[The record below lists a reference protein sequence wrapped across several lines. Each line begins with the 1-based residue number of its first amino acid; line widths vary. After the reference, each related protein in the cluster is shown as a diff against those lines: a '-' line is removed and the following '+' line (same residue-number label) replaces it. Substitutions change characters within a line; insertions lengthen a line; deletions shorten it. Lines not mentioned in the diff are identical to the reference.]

1 MMTTE
6 LLTHNEQEVR
16 VLGKWDSLLNW
27 LIHLDSS
34 DLVHQLVISVIISII
49 AVIEEKFLST
59 PEDVDILKNTA
70 WSKHSRDFL
79 SSRKPLTDNLEAA
92 LYKRSFFLVHRWVGV
107 LYSEMWRPLIPS
119 HYQYKCLILLK
130 ALLNPWL

>member
-6 LLTHNEQEVR
+6 QITHNEQKVR
-16 VLGKWDSLLNW
+16 VLGKWDSLLIC

-34 DLVHQLVISVIISII
+34 DLVHQLVISVSII
-49 AVIEEKFLST
+49 IIAAIEWKFLST
-59 PEDVDILKNTA
+59 PEDIDSIKNIA

-79 SSRKPLTDNLEAA
+79 SSRKPLIDNQKSTFF
-92 LYKRSFFLVHRWVGV
+92 KRSFFLIHRWVGA
-107 LYSEMWRPLIPS
+107 LYSEMWRPLIPF

-130 ALLNPWL
+130 TLLNPWL